1 MIRGRRQEAYDI
13 MKSNVDVTNMV
24 TLGLSFSDF
33 NGQRLGLHT
42 YHFNL
47 KFDVGREMSNPRSID
62 FLVEHGV
69 NFNRL
74 KKEGCDQKLVVDG
87 LKCLLCDKSRKW
99 LFFQGCKDM
108 GYIIKVLTGQNLPQR
123 VEDFL
128 QLVEYYFPYFY
139 DMKFIV
145 TEHIM
150 LREVSTVGLS
160 STLIHYQIP
169 IPQVIHNSGSDALMT
184 SDLYFFLKACL
195 KSFRFFQNK
204 LWSLYY

>member
-1 MIRGRRQEAYDI
+1 MA
-13 MKSNVDVTNMV
+13 
-24 TLGLSFSDF
+24 
-33 NGQRLGLHT
+33 
-42 YHFNL
+42 
-47 KFDVGREMSNPRSID
+47 
-62 FLVEHGV
+62 
-69 NFNRL
+69 
-74 KKEGCDQKLVVDG
+74 
-87 LKCLLCDKSRKW
+87 
-99 LFFQGCKDM
+99 
-108 GYIIKVLTGQNLPQR
+108 YIIKILTGQNLPHR

-184 SDLYFFLKACL
+184 SDLYFFLKLLL
-195 KSFRFFQNK
+195 KNFRFFQNK